1 MILKDR
7 IKNILIDEFSTMRQT
22 NQVQVNAAQSQSQ
35 SQRVVSQ
42 SAQTTHSSRL
52 AGSESPRKV
61 RKLYDYSAIR
71 SASPI
76 QASIKQ
82 EIEIYLAADYEENV
96 NIKSALY

>member
-1 MILKDR
+1 MHLKLSPNLNELFL
-7 IKNILIDEFSTMRQT
+7 KVLTLSL
-22 NQVQVNAAQSQSQ
+22 
-35 SQRVVSQ
+35 
-42 SAQTTHSSRL
+42 TTHSSRL